1 LEKEKIMQ
9 AQELRNLA
17 RELKSNLSR
26 LMEKR
31 STWESHWQECAD
43 YTLTRKAEITKERAR
58 GDKRNTLVFDATAIH
73 ALELLAASLHGMLTS
88 SANRWF
94 SLRYKESILNEDDE
108 AKEWLE
114 DAIDKMYLGF
124 ARSNFQQEIFEC
136 YHDLICFGTA
146 CLMIE
151 EDKDDLLRFSARHI
165 KEIYIEEN
173 SKGVVDSIYRRFKM
187 PVHAAVQK
195 FGLENLSREAQN
207 IFKKNPLDDLEFCHV
222 VRPRTIYNQNKA
234 DKKNMPYQS
243 IYFEHHIG
251 HIISIG
257 GFREMPYVVPRYLKS
272 STEIYGRSPAMN
284 ALPDIKVLNKMVEVS
299 LKAAAKQVDPP
310 LLVPD
315 DGMIAPIRMSAGSLN
330 YYRSGSRDRIEPLN
344 INANTSVTLN
354 TENQRRQ
361 AISRIFHVDQLLITE
376 NRNMTATEV
385 LQRNEEKM
393 RILGP
398 VLGRLQ
404 SELLQP
410 MLLRVFNIML
420 RNGVFSEAPEVLAN
434 QEIEIEYVSP
444 MALAQKGQELQSLM
458 RGLEL
463 FAQISPLAPVQDYID
478 ENGLVKQIINIL
490 GLPAKM
496 IKSDK
501 QVQQVREERAAAQQQ
516 QMQMMQA
523 MQESQIAKNA
533 APMVK
538 EVNNG
543 SAI

>member
-1 LEKEKIMQ
+1 MQ
-9 AQELRNLA
+9 QQEFRRLAAELKNNLA
-17 RELKSNLSR
+17 R
-26 LMEKR
+26 LMDKR

-43 YTLTRKAEITKERAR
+43 FMQPRKAEINKERQR
-58 GDKRNTLVFDATAIH
+58 GDKRNIQIFDATAIH
-73 ALELLAASLHGMLTS
+73 ASELLAASLHGMLTS

-94 SLRYKESILNEDDE
+94 QLRYKENLLNESDE

-124 ARSNFQQEIFEC
+124 ARSNFQQEVFEV

-151 EDKDDLLRFSARHI
+151 EDENDIIRFSSRHI
-165 KEIYIEEN
+165 KEFYVQEN
-173 SKGVVDSIYRRFKM
+173 KKGLVDTIYRRFKM
-187 PVHAAVQK
+187 PVQAAIDK
-195 FGLENLSREAQN
+195 FGFENFSRSTQN
-207 IFKKNPLDDLEFCHV
+207 LFKKEPFEEIELVHV
-222 VRPRTIYNQNKA
+222 VRPRSIYNERKE
-234 DKKNMPYQS
+234 DKKNMPFQS
-243 IYFEHHIG
+243 IYFEYGEG
-251 HIISIG
+251 HIINIG
-257 GFREMPYVVPRYLKS
+257 GFKEMPYVVPRYLKA

-284 ALPDIKVLNKMVEVS
+284 ALPDVKVLNKMVETA

-315 DGMIAPIRMSAGSLN
+315 DSMLSPIRMSAGSLN

-344 INANTSVTLN
+344 IGQQTSVTLN
-354 TENQRRQ
+354 QENQRRE
-361 AISRIFHVDQLLITE
+361 AIAKMFHIDQLMVTA
-376 NRNMTATEV
+376 NRTMTATEV

-410 MLLRVFNIML
+410 MILRVFNIML
-420 RNGVFSEAPEVLAN
+420 RNKLFKQAPEILNN
-434 QEIEIEYVSP
+434 QEIDIEYVSP

-463 FAQISPLAPVQDYID
+463 FGQIGQIAPVQDYID
-478 ENGLVKQIINIL
+478 ENGLIKQIIRIT
-490 GLPAKM
+490 GLPARM

-501 QVQQVREERAAAQQQ
+501 QVAALREQRAAAQQQ
-516 QMQMMQA
+516 QAEMMQA
-523 MQESQIAKNA
+523 MQEAKVAKDA
-533 APMVK
+533 APMLK
-538 EVNNG
+538 ELNRG
-543 SAI
+543 PTE

>member
-1 LEKEKIMQ
+1 MQ
-9 AQELRNLA
+9 SEEFKKLAQQ
-17 RELKSNLSR
+17 LKSNLSR

-43 YTLTRKAEITKERAR
+43 YMQPRKAEITKERAR
-58 GDKRNTLVFDATAIH
+58 GDKRNIQIFDATAIH
-73 ALELLAASLHGMLTS
+73 ALELLAASLQGMLTS

-94 SLRYKESILNEDDE
+94 AMRYKEALLNESDE

-114 DAIDKMYLGF
+114 DATDKMYLAFG
-124 ARSNFQQEIFEC
+124 RSNFQQEIFET
-136 YHDLICFGTA
+136 YHDLITFGTS

-151 EDKDDLLRFSARHI
+151 EDENDIVRFSSRHI
-165 KEIYIEEN
+165 KEFYVEEN
-173 SKGVVDSIYRRFKM
+173 KKGIVETVYRRFKM
-187 PVHAAVQK
+187 PVASAIDK
-195 FGLENLSREAQN
+195 FGLENFSRDTAN
-207 IFKKNPLDDLEFCHV
+207 LFKKEPFEELELVHV
-222 VRPRTIYNQNKA
+222 VRPRSIYDENKL

-243 IYFEHHIG
+243 VYFEYGSG
-251 HIISIG
+251 HIINIG
-257 GFREMPYVVPRYLKS
+257 GFKEMPYVVPRYLKA

-284 ALPDIKVLNKMVEVS
+284 ALPDVKVLNKMVETA

-315 DGMIAPIRMSAGSLN
+315 DSMLSPIRMSAGSLN

-344 INANTSVTLN
+344 IGQQTSVTLN
-354 TENQRRQ
+354 QENQRRE
-361 AISRIFHVDQLLITE
+361 AIAKTFHIDQLLVTA
-376 NRNMTATEV
+376 NRTMTATEV

-410 MLLRVFNIML
+410 LILRVFNIML
-420 RNGVFSEAPEVLAN
+420 RNKLFLQAPEVLAN
-434 QEIEIEYVSP
+434 QEIDIEYVSP

-463 FAQISPLAPVQDYID
+463 FGQIGQIAPVQDYID
-478 ENGLVKQIINIL
+478 EEGLIKQIIRIT
-490 GLPAKM
+490 GLPARM

-501 QVQQVREERAAAQQQ
+501 EVQMIREQRAAQQQQ

-523 MQESQIAKNA
+523 MQEAKVAKDA

-538 EVNNG
+538 ELNNVG
-543 SAI
+543 Q

>member
-1 LEKEKIMQ
+1 MQ
-9 AQELRNLA
+9 NQDYRNLA

-26 LMEKR
+26 LMEQR

-43 YTLTRKAEITKERAR
+43 YMQPRKAEITKERAR
-58 GDKRNTLVFDATAIH
+58 GDKRNILIFDASAIH

-94 SLRYKESILNEDDE
+94 SLRYKEDILNDSDE

-114 DAIDKMYLGF
+114 DATEKMYLAF
-124 ARSNFQQEIFEC
+124 AKSNFQQEIFEA

-151 EDKDDLLRFSARHI
+151 QDEEDILNFSARHI
-165 KEIYIEEN
+165 KEIYIQEN
-173 SKGVVDSIYRRFKM
+173 KKGIVDTIYRRFKM
-187 PVHAAVQK
+187 PAHAVVDK
-195 FGLENLSREAQN
+195 FGLENVSREVQN
-207 IFKKNPLDDLEFCHV
+207 IFKKEPFEEVELVHV
-222 VRPRTIYNQNKA
+222 VRPRTIYNQNKL

-243 IYFEHHIG
+243 VYFENSSG

-257 GFREMPYVVPRYLKS
+257 GFKEMPYVIPRYLKA

-284 ALPDIKVLNKMVEVS
+284 ALPDVKVLNKMVETS

-315 DGMIAPIRMSAGSLN
+315 DGMLAPIRMSAGSLN
-330 YYRSGSRDRIEPLN
+330 YYRSGSRDRIEPLQIGQN
-344 INANTSVTLN
+344 ISATLN
-354 TENQRRQ
+354 HENQRRD
-361 AISRIFHVDQLLITE
+361 AIAKMFHIDQLVVAS

-404 SELLQP
+404 SELLEP
-410 MLLRVFNIML
+410 MILRVFNIML
-420 RNGVFSEAPEVLAN
+420 REKLFLQAPEVLAN
-434 QEIEIEYVSP
+434 QEIQIEYVSP
-444 MALAQKGQELQSLM
+444 MALAQKSQELQSLM

-463 FAQISPLAPVQDYID
+463 FGSIGQMAPVQDYLD
-478 ENGLVKQIINIL
+478 ENGLVKEIIKIL
-490 GLPAKM
+490 GLPAKI
-496 IKSDK
+496 IKSDS
-501 QVQQVREERAAAQQQ
+501 QVAQLRQERAAAQAQQ
-516 QMQMMQA
+516 QQMMQA
-523 MQESQIAKNA
+523 MQESQVAKNA
-533 APMVK
+533 APMV
-538 EVNNG
+538 NAINGNG
-543 SAI
+543 SEQQ